1 VKAES
6 LKGYPDGGGES
17 HPSFDPRLSGELL
30 ESRMKRAESLLRA
43 RILKL
48 EAHVAHQDELLAQR
62 LERLEAQVS
71 DHEARL
77 RVNTEGV
84 TQFKIFSGLA
94 SGGSG
99 IMSLV
104 AIIKAFLGS

>member
-6 LKGYPDGGGES
+6 LKGYPDGVGEM
-17 HPSFDPRLSGELL
+17 HPPVDQVLSAELL
-30 ESRMKRAESLLRA
+30 ESRMKRAEGLLRA
-43 RILKL
+43 RIQKL
-48 EAHVAHQDELLAQR
+48 EVQVAHQDELMLQR
-62 LERLEAQVS
+62 LARLEEQIG

-84 TQFKIFSGLA
+84 TQFKLFAGLA

-104 AIIKAFLGS
+104 ALIKAFLGS

>member
-1 VKAES
+1 MMTPQPFETTIENPGA
-6 LKGYPDGGGES
+6 
-17 HPSFDPRLSGELL
+17 ELL
-30 ESRMKRAESLLRA
+30 ESRMKRVEGLLRA
-43 RILKL
+43 RIQKL
-48 EAHVAHQDELLAQR
+48 EAQVAHQDELMVQR
-62 LERLEAQVS
+62 LARLEEQIN

-84 TQFKIFSGLA
+84 TQFKLFAGLA

>member
-1 VKAES
+1 MAT
-6 LKGYPDGGGES
+6 LPDET
-17 HPSFDPRLSGELL
+17 PLERVDTKLL
-30 ESRMKRAESLLRA
+30 ESQVKRAESLLRA
-43 RILKL
+43 RIQKL
-48 EAHVAHQDELLAQR
+48 EVQVAHQDELMVQR
-62 LERLEAQVS
+62 LARLEEQIS

-84 TQFKIFSGLA
+84 TQFKIFAGLA

-104 AIIKAFLGS
+104 ALIKAFLGS

>member
-1 VKAES
+1 MAEP
-6 LKGYPDGGGES
+6 GMMES
-17 HPSFDPRLSGELL
+17 QF
-30 ESRMKRAESLLRA
+30 KRAESLLKA
-43 RILKL
+43 RLARL
-48 EAHVAHQDELLAQR
+48 ESSVAHHDALIEQR
-62 LERLEAQVS
+62 LVRLDAQVA

-77 RVNTEGV
+77 RIATEGV
-84 TQFKIFSGLA
+84 TQFKLFSGLA